1 MKVPSIPTVKRN
13 AIIEGT
19 REVLSDGTAR
29 SAFQIAQGLQEL
41 GIMAGT
47 LEINTVLQSDGRNLF
62 RHDHT
67 TLFYSLVHIPQ
78 KVTTP
83 LASFQRLQRI
93 RLCARPDLRGRII
106 DEPVLY
112 DNGYQYLVM
121 LSNGEEAWFA
131 ETHLEAV
138 PLDGLPRWQE
148 QEAFLRDIGLIK
160 VQARFTDGI
169 YMYKASRTEFV
180 PYQFR
185 PVLKFLRNVHQRI
198 LIADEVGL
206 GKTIEAAIIYLE
218 LKARLNISRVL
229 ILCPSRLKTK
239 WRDELRNRFEED
251 FEEWDS
257 KKVRQF
263 LEDTRRLGRSA
274 PFKAIASF
282 EMLRSPD
289 FIDMWS
295 QEQISLDL
303 LIVDEAHYMRNQETR
318 TYELGWTLC
327 SLADAAVFLTATP
340 LHLGNENLYNL
351 LHMLM
356 PGEFANFELFQA
368 LIAPND
374 AINRAARHVAGNALP
389 QAVSALREV
398 ENTVVRQRFIN
409 NPYYHQV
416 LNTLRAGINTSRDR
430 IQLRQDILELN
441 TLSTVFTRTKKREV
455 SQAAVRAAYTLHVE
469 FTPQERQFYEEVLS
483 HVRRELQGMS
493 KGAPSFAMIMRERQ
507 AASCL
512 IALRETILES
522 ASMHKTFDLR
532 AEQSVFDER
541 TIETNTSVTQ
551 PRLIDLAQRLGT
563 VDSKFDL
570 FETTL
575 RKALAG
581 QADNKV
587 LVFSFFRRT
596 LGYLAHRLQRAGFKV
611 AMLHGDVPVANRQ
624 FVIDQF
630 RTDPSYQI
638 LLSSEV
644 GAEGLDFQF
653 CSILVNY
660 DLPWNPMQVEQR
672 IGRLDRFGQLH
683 KRIRIYNF
691 FIAETIETRI
701 FQRLYER
708 IGIFEQSI
716 GDLEAI
722 LGEVIRELSDA
733 VIQQNLTVRE
743 QEQLAEQMADRIIR
757 LQLEREKFDQQ
768 KELLLGQ
775 DGIFMEHIE
784 EMVGSG
790 RYINSSEVCALV
802 KSFLAE
808 QFPRVRFQ
816 RDEMEDCWS
825 LYGDDELIMYLDQF
839 ELNHRQQYKVSDRFR
854 EALHRRAVSL
864 TFDNELARRRPLL
877 EFVTI
882 RHILAGAA
890 LDYWRSK
897 LPVTIP
903 ATTITI
909 SGPPAER
916 GHGYFF
922 IYQVMVSG
930 AQQQSSLHP
939 IILLKNQVQAPETT
953 KTFFAHLSH
962 EATIFSKTK
971 HADDEFIQQ
980 EQYASQQ
987 MAMHRDRVHREVAQR
1002 NVARVLVQ
1010 KTSIQTSF
1018 EAKIQRAQEQ
1028 AMATLDERIRRMKQ
1042 SEVKNLQLKMKTK
1055 LAELEK
1061 ANIIDTSHRLVAG
1074 GYIEIR

>member
-1 MKVPSIPTVKRN
+1 MKAPLILPVKRN
-13 AIIEGT
+13 AILEGS
-19 REVLSDGTAR
+19 RELLSDGVPR
-29 SAFQIAQGLQEL
+29 SAFQIAQELQEL

-47 LEINTVLQSDGRNLF
+47 LEINTVLSTNGHGLF
-62 RHDHT
+62 RHDST
-67 TLFYSLVHIPQ
+67 TQCYTLIHISKKSVFP
-78 KVTTP
+78 P
-83 LASFQRLQRI
+83 AAFQRSQRI
-93 RLCARPDLRGRII
+93 RLIARPALRGRII

-112 DNGYQYLVM
+112 EHGYQYMVM
-121 LSNGEEAWFA
+121 LNDGEEGWFA
-131 ETHLEAV
+131 ESSLEPV
-138 PLDGLPRWQE
+138 PQEGLPRWEDQE
-148 QEAFLRDIGLIK
+148 SFLRDVGLIK

-257 KKVRQF
+257 KRVRQF
-263 LEDTRRLGRSA
+263 LDDTRRFGRPA

-282 EMLRSPD
+282 EMLRTPE
-289 FIDMWS
+289 FIEFWT
-295 QEQISLDL
+295 QEQITLDL

-318 TYELGWTLC
+318 TFDLGWTLC
-327 SLADAAVFLTATP
+327 NLADAAVFLTATP

-356 PGEFANFELFQA
+356 PGEFSNFELFQA

-374 AINRAARHVAGNALP
+374 AINRAARHVEGNAFP
-389 QAVSALREV
+389 QAINALREV
-398 ENTVVRQRFIN
+398 ERCVVRQRFLN
-409 NPYYHQV
+409 NPYYHHV
-416 LNTLRAGINTSRDR
+416 LKTLQAGISTPRER

-455 SQAAVRAAYTLHVE
+455 SQAAVRAAYTLRVE
-469 FTPQERQFYEEVLS
+469 LTPQERHFYEEVLAHVS
-483 HVRRELQGMS
+483 HELRGMS

-512 IALRETILES
+512 IAMREALLDAALTQTS
-522 ASMHKTFDLR
+522 VDLR
-532 AEQSVFDER
+532 AERSVFDDR
-541 TIETNTSVTQ
+541 TIQENRSGIQTG
-551 PRLIDLAQRLGT
+551 LLDLARRLGT

-570 FETTL
+570 FESTL
-575 RKALAG
+575 RQALAG
-581 QADNKV
+581 QSDNKV

-596 LGYLAHRLQRAGFKV
+596 LAYLANRLQRAGFKI
-611 AMLHGDVPVANRQ
+611 AILHGDIPVSRRQ

-630 RTDPSYQI
+630 RTDPSYHI

-722 LGEVIRELSDA
+722 LGEVIRELSEA
-733 VIQQNLTVRE
+733 VIQQSLTVRE
-743 QEQLAEQMADRIIR
+743 QERLAEQMADRIIR
-757 LQLEREKFDQQ
+757 LQIEREKFDQQ

-775 DGIFMEHIE
+775 DEIFMEHIE
-784 EMVGSG
+784 EMVGTG
-790 RYINSSEVCALV
+790 RYINSSEVCAIV
-802 KSFLAE
+802 KSFLDA
-808 QFPRVRFQ
+808 QFPRLRFQ
-816 RDEMEDCWS
+816 RDETEDCWS
-825 LYGDDELIMYLDQF
+825 LQSDEALMMYLDQF
-839 ELNHRQQYKVSDRFR
+839 ESDHRHQYKVSERFR
-854 EALHRRAVSL
+854 EGHQHKSVSL
-864 TFDNELARRRPLL
+864 TFDNELARQRPLL

-882 RHILAGAA
+882 RHILVGAA
-890 LDYWRSK
+890 IAYWRQQ

-903 ATTITI
+903 STSITI
-909 SGPPAER
+909 AGPPAER
-916 GHGYFF
+916 GNGYFF

-930 AQQQSSLHP
+930 AQQSSSLHP
-939 IILLKNQVQAPETT
+939 IILLENHAPAPEIT
-953 KTFFAHLSH
+953 KTFFTQLTH
-962 EATIFSKTK
+962 ATTLFSKVK
-971 HADDEFIQQ
+971 RSDDDFVHY
-980 EQYASQQ
+980 EQRASQQ
-987 MAMHRDRVHREVAQR
+987 MASHRDRIHSEVVQR
-1002 NVARVLVQ
+1002 NIARVLVQ
-1010 KTSIQTSF
+1010 KTSIQASF
-1018 EAKIQRAQEQ
+1018 EAKIHRAEQ
-1028 AMATLDERIRRMKQ
+1028 QTFATIDERIRRMKQ
-1042 SEVKNLQLKMKTK
+1042 AEIKNLQLKMQSK
-1055 LAELEK
+1055 LAELET
-1061 ANIIDTSHRLVAG
+1061 ANTVDASHHLVAG